1 MDSLL
6 AIFGKGRDLDVLQ
19 MCVRTVVVFVLVLV
33 AVRLAGRRSFGQR
46 SPFDLVVTILLG
58 AIISR
63 AVVGVSP
70 FIPTM
75 MSGFTLV
82 FLHRAVAWLTVVLP
96 SIDKILN
103 GSERIILSGGAPD
116 ERQMRKALINHHD
129 LFESA
134 RLHGK
139 LDFSNYDLMIL
150 ERSGRISV
158 IKRDD

>member
-6 AIFGKGRDLDVLQ
+6 AIFGKGKDLDVLQ
-19 MCVRTVVVFVLVLV
+19 MCVRTAAAFVLVLV
-33 AVRLAGRRSFGQR
+33 AVRLSGRRSFGQR

-58 AIISR
+58 AIVSR
-63 AVVGVSP
+63 AVVGASP

-96 SIDKILN
+96 DIDRVFN
-103 GSERIILSGGAPD
+103 GGERIVLSGGVPD
-116 ERQMRKALINHHD
+116 KSEMRKALINHHD
-129 LFESA
+129 LLESA
-134 RLHGK
+134 HLHGK
-139 LDFSNYDLMIL
+139 LDFSHYDLMIL